1 MLNESPFDPRDRV
14 AIFTFSKSLQLL
26 YVNDLAQDLLR
37 RTTPNVQATG
47 SVVPLEILRIG
58 QELQLTDFSLRSQ
71 VQGESIIG
79 HARFALKGFGIPVD
93 PITGV
98 RLIIVLAEEM
108 ASAWQ
113 PSGANVRL
121 SQRETEVAGLLVNGL
136 TNKEIGR
143 HLALAEQTIKQ
154 HVKHI
159 MEKTDTSTR
168 TQLVAKLL
176 TSHNGS
182 RGSAEPRDARV

>member
-1 MLNESPFDPRDRV
+1 MLNVSPFDPHDRV

-26 YVNDLAQDLLR
+26 YVNELAQDLLR
-37 RTTPNVQATG
+37 RTSPEGHAAG
-47 SVVPLEILRIG
+47 SVIPPEILHICR
-58 QELQLTDFSLRSQ
+58 ELQVTDCSLRSQ

-79 HARFALKGFGIPVD
+79 HSRFGLKGFGIPVD
-93 PITGV
+93 PVTGV
-98 RLIIVLAEEM
+98 RLIIVLAEQM
-108 ASAWQ
+108 TSAWQ
-113 PSGANVRL
+113 PSDATIRL
-121 SQRETEVAGLLVNGL
+121 SQRETEVAKLLVNGL

-176 TSHNGS
+176 TSHSGTS
-182 RGSAEPRDARV
+182 GPGESRDAHV